1 MTYNEDLMVIIDNKL
16 DNLAITV
23 DNLESAQRFQTK
35 QSKIPNF
42 SNRLENVEKKQE
54 EMLRLLTALRS
65 ELAGIS
71 SGMARRD
78 SLMLGSSVVSG
89 LSIRRDSL
97 IGGDQSVRRDSLILG
112 SDFHGRSAT
121 IPVMEVE
128 PWEPT
133 QSVQE
138 LIDQLFERQ
147 FTLSPWVR
155 EKRMRNQL
163 RLILK
168 DHLEAGP
175 KRRSTVTKVVHDAH
189 QIFPLWRNQIR
200 EKMFQDWENIQ
211 QLSPRD
217 AAKIIFEQF
226 EKCKASDE
234 MDSMILYAE
243 HMVEVGQYLRRKL
256 IERKEKNGRQNGSVT
271 VTNSKFWYEV
281 RKKIQEVLDS
291 EKRIDAKDEAE
302 NDEDSDDINNDSAVH
317 TTSADSEEEY
327 PTTDVAKKAGDL

>member
-97 IGGDQSVRRDSLILG
+97 IGDQSVRRDSLILG

-155 EKRMRNQL
+155 EKRTRNQL

-327 PTTDVAKKAGDL
+327 PTDVAKKAGDL